1 MLGTF
6 TLLSHSHKTDSGYV
20 ILVLNSLE
28 MRKLRSDL
36 LSDEQQ
42 ERRWPGDGS
51 SDPQVSRYCIHIC
64 ALQRTRVRFL
74 DPTHLTLGFPGG
86 SVVMNLPV
94 NAGDTGDS
102 SSIPGLE
109 RSS

>member
-6 TLLSHSHKTDSGYV
+6 TLLSHSQKTDSGYV

-51 SDPQVSRYCIHIC
+51 SDPQVSRQEIW
-64 ALQRTRVRFL
+64 V
-74 DPTHLTLGFPGG
+74 G
-86 SVVMNLPV
+86 SETQDFFQSQGK
-94 NAGDTGDS
+94 A
-102 SSIPGLE
+102 
-109 RSS
+109 

>member
-6 TLLSHSHKTDSGYV
+6 TLLSHSQKTDSGYV

-42 ERRWPGDGS
+42 ERRWSGDGS
-51 SDPQVSRYCIHIC
+51 SDPQVSRQEIWVGSET
-64 ALQRTRVRFL
+64 Q
-74 DPTHLTLGFPGG
+74 GFFQSQGK
-86 SVVMNLPV
+86 
-94 NAGDTGDS
+94 A
-102 SSIPGLE
+102 
-109 RSS
+109 

>member
-51 SDPQVSRYCIHIC
+51 SDPQVSRQEIW
-64 ALQRTRVRFL
+64 V
-74 DPTHLTLGFPGG
+74 GFETQGFFQSQG
-86 SVVMNLPV
+86 K
-94 NAGDTGDS
+94 A
-102 SSIPGLE
+102 
-109 RSS
+109 